1 MQTIW
6 ILESLDELNE
16 DKELALEL
24 CLVGTM
30 FVNLINTVSCEG
42 IF

>member
-6 ILESLDELNE
+6 ILESLDEFNE
-16 DKELALEL
+16 DIELAVEL
-24 CLVGTM
+24 CLVGM
-30 FVNLINTVSCEG
+30 RFANLINTVSCEG